1 MVINPLRTHAMRA
14 YLSGR
19 SGVVTAAVE
28 DLRTGQTWTYHA
40 GDREQTGSI
49 IKVDILE
56 TLLRQAELSHTPL
69 DSDEVTLVQGMIED
83 SDNNDAQDLWSL
95 VGESTGIGVYDAK
108 AGLTQT
114 VPNTEGY
121 WGETTTSAVDQ
132 IRLLRELVMK
142 HSLLNIAFK
151 HYELGLMEHVEAD
164 QAWGVSA
171 GVPPAANIA
180 LKNGWLPLTTDTDWE
195 INSIGRVKG
204 AGRWYLIAILTA
216 HDPSESY
223 GITTTDR
230 MSSIVWSDLASTH
243 ARGHRER
250 ICPGSAAGAGRR
262 SRPALSSQPH
272 GSIVVAHS
280 SM

>member
-1 MVINPLRTHAMRA
+1 MAINPLTTNEMRA

-28 DLRTGQTWTYHA
+28 DLRTRQTWTYHP

-56 TLLRQAELSHTPL
+56 TLLRQVELSHTSL
-69 DSDEVTLVQGMIED
+69 DSDEVALVQGMIED
-83 SDNNDAQDLWSL
+83 SDNDDAQDLWSL
-95 VGESTGIGVYDAK
+95 VGESSGIDAYDAK

-121 WGETTTSAVDQ
+121 WGETTTSAMDQ

-142 HSLLNIAFK
+142 HSLLNAAFK

-171 GVPPAANIA
+171 GVPSAANIA
-180 LKNGWLPLTTDTDWE
+180 LKNGWLPLTTDTNWE

-204 AGRWYLIAILTA
+204 EGRRYLIAILTA

-230 MSSIVWSDLASTH
+230 MSSIVWSDLASAH
-243 ARGHRER
+243 ARRTYSPKR
-250 ICPGSAAGAGRR
+250 
-262 SRPALSSQPH
+262 
-272 GSIVVAHS
+272 
-280 SM
+280 